1 MDDWYVLY
9 EVQWDSD
16 LMGLA
21 VFIYGSVL
29 CVVYGVISNVLA
41 VTVSQGTEG
50 LVPLELFLV
59 YYNDSEQLQVC

>member
-29 CVVYGVISNVLA
+29 CVVYGVISNMLA
-41 VTVSQGTEG
+41 VTVSQGTRRSG
-50 LVPLELFLV
+50 AFGVISCV
-59 YYNDSEQLQVC
+59 LQ